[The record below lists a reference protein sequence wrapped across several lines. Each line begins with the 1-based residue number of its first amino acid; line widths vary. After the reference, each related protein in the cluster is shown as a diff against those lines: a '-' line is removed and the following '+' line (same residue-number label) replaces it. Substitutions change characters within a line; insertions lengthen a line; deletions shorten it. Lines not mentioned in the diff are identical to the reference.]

1 MGEGPKQTG
10 CFGFD
15 VSSLGTTGPVA
26 PRPKQAGGVGM
37 KDGGEE
43 DDAIYEV
50 TLKPHPHSCWCKL
63 PSDTDINSPCSADC
77 RASPQQ

>member
-1 MGEGPKQTG
+1 MGEGPEQMG

-43 DDAIYEV
+43 DDAIHEV
-50 TLKPHPHSCWCKL
+50 TY
-63 PSDTDINSPCSADC
+63 SPTPIPAGVNC
-77 RASPQQ
+77 PQTLI